1 MVNKKSKSEKA
12 VPSDNWERSPLE
24 KVERNYNVINEG
36 ILTKKDFALLF
47 ASGEEKYY
55 IPAETTKRLD
65 IYNNVTLSGG
75 FLTYVAQQGI
85 DVAIYDRFGNPLG
98 VYSACQNHGNVET
111 MIKQVNL
118 YQDQSRR
125 LEIAKIIELAA
136 FTNMRK
142 TVAYHLRCTDSKEI
156 REIGQELKST
166 CSQIQHCM
174 DMEHLMLVEAQ
185 GRQSYYR
192 LFDCAIS
199 DESFVFGKRSKR
211 PPENEINAMISFG
224 NTLLYNRLALEISK
238 TSLDGRIGVIHSTTA
253 RRNQTLNLDLAEI
266 FKPLLVDSVIFRLV
280 NNHILSRSWDFVPE
294 RGGIYLNESGKT
306 KFIEAF
312 NSGLVRKVTVD
323 DKKLTYAQIL
333 RREVRNYRS
342 LILHE
347 TPYRPYS

>member
-1 MVNKKSKSEKA
+1 M
-12 VPSDNWERSPLE
+12 
-24 KVERNYNVINEG
+24 
-36 ILTKKDFALLF
+36 
-47 ASGEEKYY
+47 
-55 IPAETTKRLD
+55 
-65 IYNNVTLSGG
+65 
-75 FLTYVAQQGI
+75 
-85 DVAIYDRFGNPLG
+85 G

-166 CSQIQHCM
+166 C
-174 DMEHLMLVEAQ
+174 
-185 GRQSYYR
+185 
-192 LFDCAIS
+192 
-199 DESFVFGKRSKR
+199 
-211 PPENEINAMISFG
+211 
-224 NTLLYNRLALEISK
+224 
-238 TSLDGRIGVIHSTTA
+238 
-253 RRNQTLNLDLAEI
+253 
-266 FKPLLVDSVIFRLV
+266 LV